1 MLSKRKIEKKAERKE
16 NPELQKAIA
25 VLKKQ
30 KKPLWIRAADL
41 LSRPSKKAVSVNLQK
56 LNKLT
61 KANDFVI
68 VPGKVLGKGEL
79 EHKIT
84 LGAFKFSESA
94 REKLGKKEALTIPEL
109 VEKAKGTVKII
120 T

>member
-1 MLSKRKIEKKAERKE
+1 MLSKRKIAKKAERKE

-25 VLKKQ
+25 LLRKQ

-41 LSRPSKKAVSVNLQK
+41 LSKPRKKAVMVNLEK

-61 KANDFVI
+61 KANDSVI

-84 LGAFKFSESA
+84 IAAFKFSESA
-94 REKLGKKEALTIPEL
+94 KEKIDKNSMLTIPEL
-109 VEKAKGTVKII
+109 IGKAKGPVKII